1 MLDFKFAGIK
11 QMPKTRG
18 NAVFPGAVMPAT
30 WAKQQKCLEKRSQ
43 RQAFS
48 DMRHKHRPHEGALNL
63 ESELV
68 RLSSV
73 RPPGLRHLE
82 DGYLKRKVDE
92 LMKIKK
98 KLKG

>member
-1 MLDFKFAGIK
+1 
-11 QMPKTRG
+11 
-18 NAVFPGAVMPAT
+18 
-30 WAKQQKCLEKRSQ
+30 
-43 RQAFS
+43 
-48 DMRHKHRPHEGALNL
+48 MRHKHRLHEGAMNL

-92 LMKIKK
+92 LMKIKR
-98 KLKG
+98 KLKS

>member
-1 MLDFKFAGIK
+1 
-11 QMPKTRG
+11 MPKIRG
-18 NAVFPGAVMPAT
+18 NAVLPGAVMPAT
-30 WAKQQKCLEKRSQ
+30 WAKQYKYLEERQQ

-48 DMRHKHRPHEGALNL
+48 EMGHRHRLHEGAINL

-82 DGYLKRKVDE
+82 GDYLRKKVGE

-98 KLKG
+98 KLKGLQ

>member
-1 MLDFKFAGIK
+1 
-11 QMPKTRG
+11 MPKVRG
-18 NAVFPGAVMPAT
+18 NVVLPGAVMPVS
-30 WAKQQKCLEKRSQ
+30 WAKQQKYLEERQQ
-43 RQAFS
+43 RKAFS
-48 DMRHKHRPHEGALNL
+48 EMAHKHKLHEGAINL

-82 DGYLKRKVDE
+82 GGYLKKKVDE
-92 LMKIKK
+92 LMRIKK

>member
-1 MLDFKFAGIK
+1 MQICYK
-11 QMPKTRG
+11 QMPKIRG
-18 NAVFPGAVMPAT
+18 NAVLPGAVMPAS
-30 WAKQQKCLEKRSQ
+30 WAKQQKYLEERQQ

-48 DMRHKHRPHEGALNL
+48 EMAHRHKLHEGALNL

-82 DGYLKRKVDE
+82 GGYLRKKVGE
-92 LMKIKK
+92 LMRIKK

>member
-1 MLDFKFAGIK
+1 
-11 QMPKTRG
+11 MPKIRG
-18 NAVFPGAVMPAT
+18 NAVLPGAVMPAT
-30 WAKQQKCLEKRSQ
+30 WAKQHKYLEERQQ

-48 DMRHKHRPHEGALNL
+48 EMGHRHRLHEGAMNL

-82 DGYLKRKVDE
+82 GDYLRKKVNE